1 MCVAT
6 LSIPLNN
13 AWTMTNQAIYNAMM
27 VISLCLNLPVIANSF
42 FFFWFLRFLFQKR
55 ARVFKHGW
63 FWNINYVYNVKET
76 NNLIPSVATECILFR
91 DPIN

>member
-42 FFFWFLRFLFQKR
+42 FFFLVSK
-55 ARVFKHGW
+55 VFISEKSKG
-63 FWNINYVYNVKET
+63 I
-76 NNLIPSVATECILFR
+76 
-91 DPIN
+91 